1 MFTKWPSF
9 QCQTE
14 FGVWRESE
22 GLRKKVEKELEEYL
36 KSYREKFLLY
46 LDTDWTVFEYEAYE
60 KVFEIMSSFW
70 RTLEERTDSMTGGGS
85 V

>member
-1 MFTKWPSF
+1 MRLKEKLLEKWYVFDGMFTKWPSF

-46 LDTDWTVFEYEAYE
+46 LDTD
-60 KVFEIMSSFW
+60 
-70 RTLEERTDSMTGGGS
+70 
-85 V
+85 